1 MEEPMRDQP
10 NEPQPREPRFP
21 PERIL
26 IEVVARS
33 LQSIVNALK
42 SYGKT
47 KYPSKDSAVDEETFP
62 Q

>member
-1 MEEPMRDQP
+1 MNRPQLQP
-10 NEPQPREPRFP
+10 VPPSQREPKFA

-33 LQSIVNALK
+33 MQSIVNALK
-42 SYGKT
+42 AYGRT
-47 KYPSKDSAVDEETFP
+47 KYPSKDPSVDDETFP